1 MTGAGEGDGWLEDGA
16 KLEARLQA
24 VLCETF
30 EPGAARELARWLSRA
45 AVPAGSA
52 RPGGFKMM
60 NRAVQELL
68 EVARAFGPHG
78 HRRKVG
84 IFGSARTAPEAE
96 ESRMAEA
103 LAAKFVAAGYM
114 VITGAGG
121 GVMAAAQKGAGAEN
135 SFGLRISLP
144 FENRPNETI
153 AGDPKLVEFEYFFT
167 RKLTFARESDAFV
180 LFPGGFGTLD
190 EGFEILTLM
199 QTGKMPIVPVVMVD
213 RPGGDY
219 WEVWRRFILRDV
231 VERGFASAEDL
242 QLFHISH
249 GVDDAFGHVAQFYSN
264 FVSYGMAGDELVMRL
279 RRGLRGEAVE
289 LLNGT
294 FAGLL
299 ERGSIVQRAAA
310 PGDEALASAE
320 LRLVPRAR
328 QFGNLR
334 RLIDAVNSLPTVEV
348 GGDGVEVKGGR

>member
-1 MTGAGEGDGWLEDGA
+1 MEGGATLA
-16 KLEARLQA
+16 ARLQA
-24 VLCETF
+24 VLCEVF
-30 EPGAARELARWLSRA
+30 EPGAASEMAQWL
-45 AVPAGSA
+45 VQVAGP
-52 RPGGFKMM
+52 PGSGGRVGFKMM
-60 NRAVQELL
+60 NRAVQELQD
-68 EVARAFGPHG
+68 VARAFGPHG
-78 HRRKVG
+78 DRRKVAV
-84 IFGSARTAPEAE
+84 FGSARTVPEAE
-96 ESRMAEA
+96 ECQMAEA

-219 WEVWRRFILRDV
+219 WEVWRRFLLRDL

-242 QLFHISH
+242 HLFHVSH
-249 GVDDAFGHVAQFYSN
+249 GVDDAFEHVARFYSN
-264 FVSYGMAGDELVMRL
+264 FVSYEMAGDELVMRL
-279 RRGLRGEAVE
+279 RRGLRAEAVGT
-289 LLNGT
+289 LNDR
-294 FAGLL
+294 FSGLL
-299 ERGSIVQRAAA
+299 QRGAIVQRAAT
-310 PGDEALASAE
+310 PGEGAMASAE
-320 LRLVPRAR
+320 LGLVPRAR
-328 QFGNLR
+328 QFGKLR
-334 RLIDAVNSLPTVEV
+334 RLMDAVNSLPTED
-348 GGDGVEVKGGR
+348 DGAEAGEVKGGR